1 VQRVSGLVMVEPP
14 GECTARGTC
23 PLILTLREAPIP
35 VPHFSNEFVEDLA
48 RLGAA
53 VLIGGIVGLNREL
66 RRKPAGLRTHALVA
80 IGSAVAML
88 SSVRLAEAYGAP
100 SADAV
105 TRTVQGIIVGIGFLG
120 GGVIVKTGDAGH
132 VQNLTTAASIWVV
145 ACLGI
150 VCGAGQW
157 VLALGA
163 LVLTLVV
170 LLLGGPTE
178 KMLRRVLNPREQG
191 EARRDDSEA

>member
-1 VQRVSGLVMVEPP
+1 
-14 GECTARGTC
+14 
-23 PLILTLREAPIP
+23 
-35 VPHFSNEFVEDLA
+35 
-48 RLGAA
+48 
-53 VLIGGIVGLNREL
+53 VLLGGIVGLNREL
-66 RRKPAGLRTHALVA
+66 RRKPAGLRTHSLVA

-88 SSVRLAEAYGAP
+88 SSVRIAEQYGATA
-100 SADAV
+100 ADAI

-170 LLLGGPTE
+170 LLLGGPAE
-178 KMLRRVLNPREQG
+178 KMLRRALNPRTGADEPPQ
-191 EARRDDSEA
+191 DDSAP

>member
-1 VQRVSGLVMVEPP
+1 VSRRCVRPS
-14 GECTARGTC
+14 
-23 PLILTLREAPIP
+23 LREAPIP
-35 VPHFSNEFVEDLA
+35 APHFPNEFVEDLA

-88 SSVRLAEAYGAP
+88 SSVRIAEDYGTA
-100 SADAV
+100 AGEAV

-120 GGVIVKTGDAGH
+120 GGVIVKTGHAGRVH
-132 VQNLTTAASIWVV
+132 NLTTAASIWVV

-170 LLLGGPTE
+170 LLLGGPAE
-178 KMLRRVLNPREQG
+178 RMLRRVLNPGGDEGDPDEPRSKGGTGQ
-191 EARRDDSEA
+191 

>member
-1 VQRVSGLVMVEPP
+1 
-14 GECTARGTC
+14 
-23 PLILTLREAPIP
+23 LRRSHTPSTRETPIP
-35 VPHFSNEFVEDLA
+35 LPPFPNEFVEDLA

-88 SSVRLAEAYGAP
+88 SSIRLAEDYGT
-100 SADAV
+100 SAGEAV

-120 GGVIVKTGDAGH
+120 GGVIVKTGHAGSVH
-132 VQNLTTAASIWVV
+132 NLTTAASIWVV

-157 VLALGA
+157 VLATGA

-178 KMLRRVLNPREQG
+178 RMLRRMLSPRGG
-191 EARRDDSEA
+191 ENEDEGDDAPEDSTR